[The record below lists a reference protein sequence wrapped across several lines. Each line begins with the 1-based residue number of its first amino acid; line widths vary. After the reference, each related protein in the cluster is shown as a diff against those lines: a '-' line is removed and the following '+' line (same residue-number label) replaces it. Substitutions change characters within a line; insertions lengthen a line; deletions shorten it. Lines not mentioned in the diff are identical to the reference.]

1 MKTQTKIIALLLAL
15 CLLFCGC
22 AVADQT
28 VTADDLT
35 ITIPGN
41 YKDYGDE
48 DFSEGYTLVYGRND
62 AVVMALK
69 EEFSIFEEYNMTLT
83 LQEYADLVLQANNIT
98 DGVQEVNGILTFSF
112 TNESNGE
119 SHSYQA
125 AVFESEDAFWLIQAG
140 CLTENFEENQETFMN
155 ILTSVKIG

>member
-1 MKTQTKIIALLLAL
+1 MKTNTKIIVLLMAL

-22 AVADQT
+22 AVEDQT

-35 ITIPGN
+35 ITLPGN

-48 DFSEGYTLVYGRND
+48 DFAAGYTLVYGHND

-69 EEFSIFEEYNMTLT
+69 EEFTLFEEYGLTLT
-83 LQEYADLVLQANNIT
+83 LQEYADLVLEANDIT
-98 DGVQEVNGILTFSF
+98 DGAQEVNGILTFTF
-112 TNESNGE
+112 TNDSDGE

-125 AVFESEDAFWLIQAG
+125 AVFEGSDAFWLIQAG
-140 CLTENFEENQETFMN
+140 CLTENFEKYQETFLN
-155 ILTSVKIG
+155 ILTSVKIS